1 MREELTKEIAYNA
14 LQKFFQEKPFVLF
27 GTGTSCAVHP
37 DYGMPALSRHL
48 LNEINKKVLTPE
60 QQAQWDSVTQA
71 LVEGKDLESA
81 MDGVKDENLVCRIVN
96 STADLVI
103 SLDRKHGRK
112 ILLAETDWPALSL
125 FKCLIKIL
133 INDQALHV
141 ATPNYDLLAEYAF
154 ERADIP
160 YMTGFVGGVCR
171 RLDWSQ
177 AERGMTYFE
186 QNPRSGSRIKK
197 SVIKSKK
204 HIRLYK
210 VHGSLNT
217 FKFKNAA
224 VENNA
229 WMFEVPDGI
238 ERVMITPGSMKYE
251 RLHENRSDLLNTC
264 DTELAK
270 HNAFLFIGFGFN
282 DNQLIKNFLK
292 RKLIDQKCPAMIITR
307 DSNERIENIAREC
320 ENLWLVC
327 AQQNGDSE
335 GTRIFNSR
343 KGEVYLDNKS
353 LWDSKQFA
361 EEILGG

>member
-1 MREELTKEIAYNA
+1 MSEELTKEVAYKA
-14 LQKFFQEKPFVLF
+14 LQKFFEEKPFVLF

-48 LNEINKKVLTPE
+48 LNEIGRQELTPE
-60 QQAQWDSVTQA
+60 QQTQWDSVKQA
-71 LVEGKDLESA
+71 LNEGRGRNLESA
-81 MDGVKDENLVCRIVN
+81 MNGVKDENLICRIVN

-125 FKCLIKIL
+125 FKRLV
-133 INDQALHV
+133 DGFSVLHV

-160 YMTGFVGGVCR
+160 YTTGFVGGVCR

-177 AERGMTYFE
+177 AGYCMTYLDRIPYSKRFKE
-186 QNPRSGSRIKK
+186 VPKSR
-197 SVIKSKK
+197 K
-204 HIRLYK
+204 HINLYK

-217 FKFKNAA
+217 FKYNNQTI
-224 VENNA
+224 ENNA
-229 WMFEVPDGI
+229 WMFKVPDGI
-238 ERVMITPGSMKYE
+238 ERVMITPGTMKYE
-251 RLHENRSDLLNTC
+251 KLHKNRADLLSTY
-264 DTELAK
+264 DKEFAK

-282 DNQLIKNFLK
+282 DNQLINDSLK
-292 RKLIDQKCPAMIITR
+292 RKICDQRCRALIITR
-307 DSNERIENIAREC
+307 DSNNRIETLAKDC

-327 AQQNGDSE
+327 TQKNGDSE

-343 KGEVYLDNKS
+343 KGELYLDKKS
-353 LWDSKQFA
+353 LWDLKQFA